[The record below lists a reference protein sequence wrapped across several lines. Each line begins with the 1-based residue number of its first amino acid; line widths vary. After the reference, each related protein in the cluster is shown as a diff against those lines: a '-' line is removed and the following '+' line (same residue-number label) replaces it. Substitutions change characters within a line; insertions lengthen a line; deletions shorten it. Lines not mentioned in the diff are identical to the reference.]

1 MLSSS
6 SDPHRSPVSS
16 TKLVPPR
23 GNGRTVARERL
34 LARLTEARR
43 HRCVVVVGP
52 AGAGKT
58 TLLAAWHQALLPL
71 GFDVAWLSLTPEDN
85 ELSRLLDWLVAAL
98 AHVDDAMVREAALLG
113 SHLEDADAV
122 ERMVIALV
130 RGIARHPRELVLVLD
145 DFHHL
150 SAPAIGEALQWL
162 LDYAP
167 PNLHLVLAS
176 RSSVRLSLERLRAQ
190 KLVLEFDLRDL
201 RFTPAESEIFLKA
214 QLGEID
220 ARSARQ
226 LHERTDGWVAGLQ
239 LLSIDRKKRPSAGP
253 KAAPKT
259 APSLD
264 QPVRDATAFARY
276 FEREVLERLSA
287 RELALLASVA
297 HCQRFCAALCAAL
310 VGRPDAVGEAMDLL
324 ARLESDNL
332 FIIPIDSQ
340 GHDTWYRLHPLLREA
355 LLARGQASDD
365 DALRQV
371 HARAWDWFRAHG
383 HLEESIQHAVLAGE
397 SASAAALVEL
407 HAPSLFS
414 RGERRKLI
422 DLVRL
427 LPNEQVQSRISLR
440 LWLAR
445 SQVFMRELQ
454 ACARS
459 IEALSRDIPPDDA
472 DARFSLA
479 MLSANLAVQRDDTDG
494 ALAALPQMLNPPAHA
509 DAMAIGGR
517 NNILSWLYM
526 HRGEY
531 EKARRVQLDAPVLL
545 VDGVPFTG
553 TAGGS
558 LQGRC
563 LVGLSHAL
571 EGQMKQAER
580 IYRSVLQEAEQGGRA
595 LADPAC
601 LAAALLGDA
610 LYELNDAAAA
620 RALLEDR
627 VEVLERLSIPD
638 SVLRVLRVLSAS
650 HWLVGH
656 QLEAFA
662 YLERLEEY
670 ALQHGLDRLLAYA
683 LADELQRRLEL
694 GETMAAEA
702 VLQRLEAVDARH
714 PDAGLSALGE
724 IGQLAQRAR
733 IHWHLSQGDL
743 GSAAARLQ
751 ALLAECESRG
761 HQRSV
766 ASLLIQ
772 RAVIEMRSGQAAAAH
787 ASTLAALR
795 LGHRLGLQRSLL
807 DADASALDLIRQAS
821 REGPFDPVL
830 AFYVDRLEASQA
842 QAGDAAVVP
851 SSGRK
856 AQAAGVVVGVESFTE
871 REVDVLR
878 LLAQAMPNKKI
889 ARALSLSP
897 ETVKWYLSRIYG
909 KLRVSGRDEA
919 VARVRDLALGTEGS

>member
-1 MLSSS
+1 MPSSPPDS
-6 SDPHRSPVSS
+6 HRAPASS

-23 GNGRTVARERL
+23 GTGRMIARERL
-34 LARLTEARR
+34 LARLTDARR

-58 TLLAAWHQALLPL
+58 TLLAAWHRALLPL
-71 GFDVAWLSLTPEDN
+71 GFDVAWLSLTADDN
-85 ELSRLLDWLVAAL
+85 ELTRFLDWLVAAL
-98 AHVDDAMVREAALLG
+98 AHVDADMVREAALLG
-113 SHLEDADAV
+113 SSSLEADAV

-130 RGIARHPRELVLVLD
+130 RSIARHPRDLVLVLD

-150 SAPAIGEALQWL
+150 TNPAIDQALQWL

-167 PNLHLVLAS
+167 NNLHVVFAS
-176 RSSVRLSLERLRAQ
+176 RSAVRLSLERLRAQ

-201 RFTPAESEIFLKA
+201 RFTPSESESFLKA
-214 QLGEID
+214 QLGDID
-220 ARSARQ
+220 ARSVRQ
-226 LHERTDGWVAGLQ
+226 LHARTDGWVAGLQ
-239 LLSIDRKKRPSAGP
+239 LLSIDWKKRPSASQQHLP
-253 KAAPKT
+253 M
-259 APSLD
+259 
-264 QPVRDATAFARY
+264 RDATAFARY
-276 FEREVLERLSA
+276 FEREVLECLSP
-287 RELALLASVA
+287 REMALLTSVA
-297 HCQRFCAALCAAL
+297 HCNRFCASLCAAL
-310 VGRPDAVGEAMDLL
+310 MGQSDAVSEAMALL
-324 ARLESDNL
+324 ARLISDNL

-340 GHDTWYRLHPLLREA
+340 GTDTWYRLHPLLRET
-355 LLARGQASDD
+355 LLARAKDGDA

-371 HARAWDWFRAHG
+371 HARAWDWFREHG
-383 HLEESIQHAVLAGE
+383 HLEESIQHAVRAGE
-397 SASAAALVEL
+397 SAAAAALVEL
-407 HAPSLFS
+407 HAQSLFT

-427 LPNEQVQSRISLR
+427 LPDEQVQSRFSLR

-445 SQVFMRELQ
+445 SQVFLRELE

-459 IEALSRDIPPDDA
+459 IEQLSRDVPENDTDV
-472 DARFSLA
+472 RFPLA
-479 MLSANLAVQRDDTDG
+479 MLIANLAVQRDDTDG
-494 ALAALPQMLNPPAHA
+494 AMAALPQMLNPPAHA

-545 VDGVPFTG
+545 VDGAPFTG

-563 LVGLSHAL
+563 LVGLSYAL
-571 EGQMKQAER
+571 EGQMTQAER

-610 LYELNDAAAA
+610 LYELNDTQSA

-650 HWLVGH
+650 HWLAGN

-694 GETMAAEA
+694 GETMAAETL
-702 VLQRLEAVDARH
+702 LQRLDAVDARH

-724 IGQLAQRAR
+724 IGELAQRAR
-733 IHWHLSQGDL
+733 IQWHLSQGDL
-743 GSAAARLQ
+743 SSAAARLQ
-751 ALLAECESRG
+751 VLLAECESRG

-772 RAVIEMRSGQAAAAH
+772 RAVIETRSGKPDAAS
-787 ASTLAALR
+787 ASTQAALR

-807 DADASALDLIRQAS
+807 DADASALELIRKAS
-821 REGPFDPVL
+821 REGTFDPVL
-830 AFYVDRLEASQA
+830 AFYVDRLEASQ
-842 QAGDAAVVP
+842 QHRRNDAVTPLQGAR
-851 SSGRK
+851 RK
-856 AQAAGVVVGVESFTE
+856 PPAGVELFTE

-897 ETVKWYLSRIYG
+897 ETVKWYLARIYG
-909 KLRVSGRDEA
+909 KLRVAGRDEA
-919 VARVRDLALGTEGS
+919 VARVRDLELGTDGDFSIHQT